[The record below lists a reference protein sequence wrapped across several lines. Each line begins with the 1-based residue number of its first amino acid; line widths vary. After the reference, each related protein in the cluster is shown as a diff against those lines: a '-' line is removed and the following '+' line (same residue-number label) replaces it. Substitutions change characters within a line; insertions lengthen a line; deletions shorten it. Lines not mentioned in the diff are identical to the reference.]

1 MPGIDQLHR
10 RRLHIGAPNPPACR
24 LRPQL
29 GMRVCRS
36 RYARKAISGVPIAR
50 LGRFSQR
57 CLWGSKTPVWLRDL
71 GVFVDQATEG
81 FPASDPCLLDVDHAW
96 ERAGFSPAR
105 RMTSLRMSRRVD
117 GRPECPARHLA
128 AHRRRSRSRC
138 QRKIVSGVTTSRNPV
153 RRGLRI
159 TLVNAAISPRS
170 ARCQSWLA
178 HLLPFKHTELVT
190 EQQDLRLFPR
200 LLPAGQPQPRE
211 HTDND
216 EIDEPQAHDPP
227 MILGHP
233 LTPPLPRTDP
243 VSVPV
248 TRPGRG
254 FRHAQWTR
262 RCSTG
267 PG

>member
-1 MPGIDQLHR
+1 
-10 RRLHIGAPNPPACR
+10 
-24 LRPQL
+24 
-29 GMRVCRS
+29 MRVCRS

-170 ARCQSWLA
+170 AQVNLSACA
-178 HLLPFKHTELVT
+178 
-190 EQQDLRLFPR
+190 
-200 LLPAGQPQPRE
+200 PAAV
-211 HTDND
+211 
-216 EIDEPQAHDPP
+216 QAHRAGDGATRSPP
-227 MILGHP
+227 LSK
-233 LTPPLPRTDP
+233 TPPCRPTATTRTH
-243 VSVPV
+243 
-248 TRPGRG
+248 R
-254 FRHAQWTR
+254 QR
-262 RCSTG
+262 RDRRTTG
-267 PG
+267 T